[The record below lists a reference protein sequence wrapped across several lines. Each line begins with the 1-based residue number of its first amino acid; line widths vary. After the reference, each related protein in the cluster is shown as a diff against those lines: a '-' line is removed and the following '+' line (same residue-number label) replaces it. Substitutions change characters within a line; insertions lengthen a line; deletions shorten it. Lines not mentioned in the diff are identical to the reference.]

1 MEWSPLLIKGQ
12 LSCNN
17 SNKNNNNSDDDDENK
32 KLLQL
37 GPVRE

>member
-12 LSCNN
+12 LSYNN
-17 SNKNNNNSDDDDENK
+17 SNKNNNNSDDGENK